1 MHNLMQIKSKHFISL
16 SVEKK
21 ASLLKAIFFKLIA
34 PMILK
39 VETLN
44 AFAVQTKKAVF
55 TIMVQH

>member
-1 MHNLMQIKSKHFISL
+1 M
-16 SVEKK
+16 

-55 TIMVQH
+55 TIMVQHWTKGSGVKRQNK